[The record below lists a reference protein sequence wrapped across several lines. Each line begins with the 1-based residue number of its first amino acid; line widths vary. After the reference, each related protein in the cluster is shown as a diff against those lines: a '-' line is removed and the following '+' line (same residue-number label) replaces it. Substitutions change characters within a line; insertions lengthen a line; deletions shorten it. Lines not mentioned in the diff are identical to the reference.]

1 MVLLEI
7 FHGSARWDVLP
18 VGREVNFR
26 CQNDHLQAGHNCVAA
41 ALRVRLVSLET
52 VVGQESFLKSLNINL
67 HGVAIAG
74 RFGVSL
80 HDDETGFVSF
90 LLSKDLYSDK
100 SNEVKNT
107 SIILNRE
114 PLQRTPIVVFLL
126 SKVKLFFLK
135 IIRVILVILIAI
147 CITSV

>member
-1 MVLLEI
+1 MSPHSGTHL
-7 FHGSARWDVLP
+7 
-18 VGREVNFR
+18 NFR
-26 CQNDHLQAGHNCVAA
+26 CQNDRLQAGHNCVTA
-41 ALRVRLVSLET
+41 ALRVRPVSLET

-114 PLQRTPIVVFLL
+114 PLQRTPIVAFLL
-126 SKVKLFFLK
+126 SKVKLFFPK